1 MRNEIRNKIIATV
14 LIVFMMVSAI
24 PVYTYA
30 GGNQKVYNND
40 NGSEERQNDGQEE
53 DVTEENNFVYDILDE
68 MLEEV
73 EKEET
78 ERIEENVEN
87 EGISLLWGNSK
98 KENEYGHYSSSDY
111 AGNYVKL
118 DVKTVEK
125 LRKAAIIP
133 DKLDDDNPTNDFYF
147 PNLDSDAFH
156 GRGNYVA
163 NISYMWELAQEL
175 GINSDKK
182 AALAKVEKNA
192 TTRYK
197 LKLTAKDW
205 TILKE
210 LMNNMDG
217 ILAINMFSGTE
228 SDKKSR
234 KYKVLGL
241 AMHMIGDTCAHR
253 TMVPLDAIHT
263 IQNVKNYKGVVIDYK
278 NHFSFTTKTVTTSDL
293 KLWMKNARE
302 KAYENKI
309 RANATWN
316 VFQQAV
322 KTGCMEFR
330 DIKHFTSKS
339 SAGVY
344 EDNAYF
350 YPVRYTITKNSCVRL
365 LNASSLS
372 ASRKIVVPRTH
383 FIVFNNL
390 KGYYV
395 KAGGSTS
402 DFDYWKKISTD
413 GFV

>member
-1 MRNEIRNKIIATV
+1 MRNEIRKKIIATV
-14 LIVFMMVSAI
+14 LIVFMIVSAI
-24 PVYTYA
+24 PVHTYA

-40 NGSEERQNDGQEE
+40 NGSEESQNDGQEE
-53 DVTEENNFVYDILDE
+53 KVTEENNFVYDILDE
-68 MLEEV
+68 LLEEV
-73 EKEET
+73 EKEEG
-78 ERIEENVEN
+78 EEIEDNTEN
-87 EGISLLWGNSK
+87 EGISLFWGNSK
-98 KENEYGHYSSSDY
+98 EENEYGHYSS
-111 AGNYVKL
+111 AGNAGKGL
-118 DVKTVEK
+118 SAEIIEK
-125 LRKAAIIP
+125 LKIAVTMPDDFEGENKAE
-133 DKLDDDNPTNDFYF
+133 
-147 PNLDSDAFH
+147 AFH

-175 GINSDKK
+175 GKNSDKK

-192 TTRYK
+192 TARYK
-197 LKLTAKDW
+197 SKLTAKDW
-205 TILKE
+205 SILNK
-210 LMNNMDG
+210 LMGKMDG
-217 ILAINMFSGTE
+217 ILATNMFPGTE
-228 SDKKSR
+228 SDPQSR

-241 AMHMIGDTCAHR
+241 AMHMVGDTCAHR
-253 TMVPLDAIHT
+253 TMVPADVLLVIP
-263 IQNVKNYKGVVIDYK
+263 NVKDYKGILIDYK
-278 NHFSFTTKTVTTSDL
+278 NYFSFTTKIVSTSDL
-293 KLWMKNARE
+293 KIWMKNATE
-302 KAYENKI
+302 KEYENKI
-309 RANATWN
+309 KVIATWN

-339 SAGVY
+339 SVKVY

-350 YPVRYTITKNSCVRL
+350 YPVRYTITKNACVRL

-372 ASRKIVVPRTH
+372 ASRKIIVPRTH

>member
-1 MRNEIRNKIIATV
+1 MI
-14 LIVFMMVSAI
+14 VSAI
-24 PVYTYA
+24 PAHTYA
-30 GGNQKVYNND
+30 RGNQKVYNND
-40 NGSEERQNDGQEE
+40 NGSEEGQNDGQKEE
-53 DVTEENNFVYDILDE
+53 VTEENNFVYDILDE

-78 ERIEENVEN
+78 EEIEGNTED
-87 EGISLLWGNSK
+87 EGISLLWGNDDDH
-98 KENEYGHYSSSDY
+98 ENNYGHYTSTGY
-111 AGNYVKL
+111 AGEHVKL
-118 DVKTVEK
+118 DTTTVEK
-125 LRKAAIIP
+125 LKIAATMP
-133 DKLDDDNPTNDFYF
+133 DDFAKE
-147 PNLDSDAFH
+147 NAADAFH

-175 GINSDKK
+175 GKNSDKK

-192 TTRYK
+192 TARYK
-197 LKLTAKDW
+197 SKLTAKDW
-205 TILKE
+205 GILKE
-210 LMNNMDG
+210 LMDKMDG
-217 ILAINMFSGTE
+217 ILAINMFTGTE
-228 SDKKSR
+228 SDPQSR

-241 AMHMIGDTCAHR
+241 AMHMVGDTCVHR
-253 TMVPLDAIHT
+253 TMVPTDVLSVIP
-263 IQNVKNYKGVVIDYK
+263 NVKNYKGVVIDYK
-278 NHFSFTTKTVTTSDL
+278 NYFSFTTKTVSTSDL

-302 KAYENKI
+302 KEYQNKI
-309 RANATWN
+309 KANATWN

-330 DIKHFTSKS
+330 DIKYFTSKS

-350 YPVRYTITKNSCVRL
+350 YPVRYTITKNACVRL

-372 ASRKIVVPRTH
+372 ASRKIIVPRTH

>member
-1 MRNEIRNKIIATV
+1 M
-14 LIVFMMVSAI
+14 
-24 PVYTYA
+24 
-30 GGNQKVYNND
+30 
-40 NGSEERQNDGQEE
+40 
-53 DVTEENNFVYDILDE
+53 
-68 MLEEV
+68 
-73 EKEET
+73 
-78 ERIEENVEN
+78 
-87 EGISLLWGNSK
+87 
-98 KENEYGHYSSSDY
+98 
-111 AGNYVKL
+111 

-133 DKLDDDNPTNDFYF
+133 DKLDDDSPTNDFYF

-182 AALAKVEKNA
+182 AALAKVRKNA

-210 LMNNMDG
+210 LMDNMDG

-241 AMHMIGDTCAHR
+241 AMHMVGDTCAHR
-253 TMVPLDAIHT
+253 TMVPLDAINT
-263 IQNVKNYKGVVIDYK
+263 IQNVKNYKGVVLDYK
-278 NHFSFTTKTVTTSDL
+278 NYFSFTTKTVTTSDL

-302 KAYENKI
+302 KEYENKI

-350 YPVRYTITKNSCVRL
+350 YPVRYTITKNACVRL